1 MLNECSVLMLAGGL
15 NPTPLQRLMGFPS
28 AGLPVSRDRTLLS
41 AWLEVIDRSLGSLR
55 RSTHLLCG
63 TPADEHWFLAEL
75 RRPTNPVSGVEV
87 RRDDRP
93 HRGVCGILADTVQTP
108 GFSNWLLVIELNTL
122 PPKSLVPMLEA
133 SDNDSSM
140 VVGGSGDGRP
150 AGAFLLR
157 ADLLREV
164 PKRGYYD
171 LKEQF
176 LPQVVGRGHRVS
188 AARLSETSVRL
199 TDRRNFLRGIRI
211 WQTDRSDSNERLE
224 NVAGHSVV
232 CNGAECAADAFIL
245 DSVVLPGAVVGP
257 RCVIARSVIG
267 PLIRVPEGSILVDTV
282 MAFPRIGERS
292 AEIRLSS
299 GIREPE
305 TPNNVVPSW
314 SR

>member
-28 AGLPVSRDRTLLS
+28 AGLPISRDRTLLS

-108 GFSNWLLVIELNTL
+108 GFSDWLLVIELNTL

-176 LPQVVGRGHRVS
+176 LPGASRARRATLRDLGAADRPAQLPARHPDLADRPLGFQRAFGERRRAFGGLQRRGVRGGRLHPRLGRAAGGGGRSAVRHRPERHWSVDQGAGGFHSGGHGDGQS
-188 AARLSETSVRL
+188 ADWRPI
-199 TDRRNFLRGIRI
+199 RRN
-211 WQTDRSDSNERLE
+211 Q
-224 NVAGHSVV
+224 A
-232 CNGAECAADAFIL
+232 
-245 DSVVLPGAVVGP
+245 
-257 RCVIARSVIG
+257 
-267 PLIRVPEGSILVDTV
+267 LIRDSG
-282 MAFPRIGERS
+282 ARN
-292 AEIRLSS
+292 AEQRD
-299 GIREPE
+299 P
-305 TPNNVVPSW
+305 
-314 SR
+314 

>member
-63 TPADEHWFLAEL
+63 TPADEQWFLAEV

-133 SDNDSSM
+133 VASGPSM
-140 VVGGSGDGRP
+140 VVGASEDERP
-150 AGAFLLR
+150 AGAFLLG
-157 ADLLREV
+157 ADLLKDV
-164 PKRGYYD
+164 PRRGYLD

-176 LPQVVGRGHRVS
+176 LPQLVARGHRVS
-188 AARLSETSVRL
+188 AATLSETSVRL
-199 TDRRNFLRGIRI
+199 VDRRNYLRSVRV
-211 WQTDRSDSNERLE
+211 WQSENAVTACEE
-224 NVAGHSVV
+224 NVGGHSII
-232 CNGAECAADAFIL
+232 CSGAEIAPDAFIL
-245 DSVVLPGAVVGP
+245 DSVVLPGAVIGS
-257 RCVIARSVIG
+257 RCVVARSVVG
-267 PLIRVPEGSILVDTV
+267 PLIRVPEGSVLVDAV
-282 MAFPRIGERS
+282 MANPRLGDRP
-292 AEIRLSS
+292 AEFRVSS
-299 GIREPE
+299 GIPTAESPKDVL
-305 TPNNVVPSW
+305 PIW